1 MAVVNMYNQE
11 RRRYSMNKVWKV
23 LLPIVLVMALLTASL
38 PAFAAESPTTRVI
51 GIVTVSAKTYNGQ
64 KQAPRVKVYDT
75 TGKRVPAGYY
85 KVRVA
90 GTPKDAGSYKV
101 TVTGIAPYTGKK
113 TATYVIKKA
122 SNPFT
127 IKAGKTTFKRNKNRS
142 QTTSIKVVGVKEN
155 AKVGVWQY
163 TNPNVYVK
171 GGKII
176 VRKGFY
182 GSATLSVKVY
192 ATKNYKSARKYIKIS
207 VKK

>member
-1 MAVVNMYNQE
+1 
-11 RRRYSMNKVWKV
+11 MNKVWKV

-38 PAFAAESPTTRVI
+38 PAFAAESPTTRAI
-51 GIVTVSAKTYNGQ
+51 GIVTVSAKIYNGQ

-75 TGKRVPAGYY
+75 TGKRVASKYY
-85 KVRVA
+85 RVTVA
-90 GTPKDAGSYKV
+90 GTPKDAGTYRV
-101 TVTGIAPYTGKK
+101 TVTAKAPYTGKK
-113 TATYVIKKA
+113 TVTYVIRRA

-127 IKAGKTTFKRNKNRS
+127 IKAGKTTFKRKS
-142 QTTSIKVVGVKEN
+142 KKQTTSIKLKNVKGN
-155 AKVGVWQY
+155 AKVGKWSSSS
-163 TNPNVYVK
+163 PNVYVK

-192 ATKNYKSARKYIKIS
+192 ATKNYKGASKSIRIS

>member
-1 MAVVNMYNQE
+1 
-11 RRRYSMNKVWKV
+11 MNKVWKV

-38 PAFAAESPTTRVI
+38 PAFAAESPTTRAI

-75 TGKRVPAGYY
+75 TGKRVASKYY
-85 KVRVA
+85 RVTVA
-90 GTPKDAGSYKV
+90 GTPKDAGTYRV
-101 TVTGIAPYTGKK
+101 TVTAKAPYTGKK
-113 TATYVIKKA
+113 TVTYVIRRA
-122 SNPFT
+122 PNPFT
-127 IKAGKTTFKRNKNRS
+127 IKAGKTTFRRNKYRS

-155 AKVGVWQY
+155 AKVGKWSSSS
-163 TNPNVYVK
+163 PNVYVK

-192 ATKNYKSARKYIKIS
+192 ATKNYKGARKSIRIS

>member
-1 MAVVNMYNQE
+1 
-11 RRRYSMNKVWKV
+11 MNKVWKV

-38 PAFAAESPTTRVI
+38 PAFAAESPTTRAI
-51 GIVTVSAKTYNGQ
+51 GIVTVSSKTYNGQ

-75 TGKRVPAGYY
+75 TGKRVASKYY
-85 KVRVA
+85 RVTVA
-90 GTPKDAGSYKV
+90 GTPKDAGTYRV
-101 TVTGIAPYTGKK
+101 TVTAKAPYTGKK
-113 TATYVIKKA
+113 TVTYVIRRA

-127 IKAGKTTFKRNKNRS
+127 IKAGKTTFKRKS
-142 QTTSIKVVGVKEN
+142 KKTYCCSHGK
-155 AKVGVWQY
+155 WSS

-192 ATKNYKSARKYIKIS
+192 ATKNYKGASKSIRIS